1 MIVNVNIINEASNC
15 MILFRLIAIKTEAG
29 LYELDFQTSIAN
41 ISMNAKSFEAV
52 LIILLNVLLLTM
64 ALYIIH
70 QDFEKGKEDA

>member
-1 MIVNVNIINEASNC
+1 
-15 MILFRLIAIKTEAG
+15 
-29 LYELDFQTSIAN
+29 
-41 ISMNAKSFEAV
+41 MNAKSFEAV